1 MVSSY
6 CADLP
11 LPLLPLLRS
20 SPLLLPL
27 RPPHFPDSAA
37 IAYWWWQLKLIAVS
51 AFVGCSSWRRVVRV
65 GGAKGLAAR
74 GWAARH
80 VAVLD
85 LGGVGVAGP
94 VLKGLRLGV

>member
-11 LPLLPLLRS
+11 LPLLPPLRS
-20 SPLLLPL
+20 SPLLLLPPL
-27 RPPHFPDSAA
+27 HFPDSVA
-37 IAYWWWQLKLIAVS
+37 IAYWWWQLQPIAVS
-51 AFVGCSSWRRVVRV
+51 AFVCCSGWRRVVLV
-65 GGAKGLAAR
+65 AGAKGLAAR

-85 LGGVGVAGP
+85 LGGVEVAGP
-94 VLKGLRLGV
+94 GPKGLRWGV